1 MNKKSLGG
9 LAIAICAVAALA
21 TNCLAADSTATY
33 KLKDAKTKQTVTLQS
48 MKGKYKA
55 IYIDMFAKWCG
66 PCQLEIP
73 EVIKLHNKFAG
84 KGVAVLGFD
93 VWDKWNDMQQDIK
106 ARDIN
111 YQVLFDPAP
120 MGGGIAEMYEN
131 GLHIAD
137 SDKGIP
143 IVLILDGKTLQ
154 IKGHWLGYDQSGGA
168 TAQQLAVLKSLGVKA

>member
-1 MNKKSLGG
+1 MKKSS
-9 LAIAICAVAALA
+9 LAHLAAAVCAVAALA
-21 TNCLAADSTATY
+21 TSSFASDNPNTY
-33 KLKDAKTKQTVTLQS
+33 KLKDSKTKQTVTLQS

-55 IYIDMFAKWCG
+55 IYIDFFAKWCG

-73 EVIKLHNKFAG
+73 EVIKLHNKYAG

-93 VWDKWNDMQQDIK
+93 VWDKWDAMQQDIK
-106 ARDIN
+106 ARNIN

-120 MGGGIAEMYEN
+120 QPTGIATIYEN
-131 GLHIAD
+131 ALQIKD
-137 SDKGIP
+137 QGIP

-168 TAQQLAVLKSLGVKA
+168 TSEQIAVLKKLGVKA